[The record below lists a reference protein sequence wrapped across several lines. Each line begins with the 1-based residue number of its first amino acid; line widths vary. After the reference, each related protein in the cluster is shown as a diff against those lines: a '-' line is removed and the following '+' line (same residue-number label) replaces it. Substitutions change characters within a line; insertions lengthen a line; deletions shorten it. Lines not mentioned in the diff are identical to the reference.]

1 MFIASVQHP
10 NVVIVYDAFEHDGE
24 VLVIMEYLSRG
35 TLQDYLRDLC
45 LHGQWIE
52 PSEAFRL
59 IRGILSGLDAT
70 HNAQFGAIIHKDLK
84 PSNILLDR
92 RGQPKIVD
100 FGIASLG
107 MVEEIKTAHPGRW
120 EHEGTYGYQSPE
132 QMLGGKLDHRT
143 DLFNAG
149 LITYLLL
156 GAAHPFI
163 DPRFLF
169 NYKEMLLRPYRI
181 VPPIDARSLPREIDE
196 FLGKFLASDPDQ
208 RFQSAT
214 EALAELDDIESQ
226 YQNLLFDRTVELYD
240 ALRSGVPIDGQLT
253 AAELAEGISVCKRR
267 NFYVQGAFLYE
278 KSGVNFGI
286 LTEGTRTRLEADYGL
301 CRRRAGH
308 EVKFEEIQPA

>member
-1 MFIASVQHP
+1 MSQFQSGITIREQFAVRAMVGEGGFGQVWWGLDRKLLRDIAIKRISRFGNLKKDQLLEEAMFIASVQHP

-59 IRGILSGLDAT
+59 IRGMLSGLDAT

-132 QMLGGKLDHRT
+132 QM
-143 DLFNAG
+143 
-149 LITYLLL
+149 
-156 GAAHPFI
+156 
-163 DPRFLF
+163 
-169 NYKEMLLRPYRI
+169 
-181 VPPIDARSLPREIDE
+181 
-196 FLGKFLASDPDQ
+196 
-208 RFQSAT
+208 
-214 EALAELDDIESQ
+214 
-226 YQNLLFDRTVELYD
+226 
-240 ALRSGVPIDGQLT
+240 
-253 AAELAEGISVCKRR
+253 
-267 NFYVQGAFLYE
+267 
-278 KSGVNFGI
+278 
-286 LTEGTRTRLEADYGL
+286 
-301 CRRRAGH
+301 
-308 EVKFEEIQPA
+308 